1 MPESSKHESSNLTAL
16 LTEYLDMTDVEMQEL
31 RLRQKTGELTQAQQI
46 AMLQVLAARTPDNVG
61 FRRFQEIVKL
71 IESHT
76 LVISFEDE
84 NADT

>member
-1 MPESSKHESSNLTAL
+1 MPESSNLTAL
-16 LTEYLDMTDVEMQEL
+16 LAEYLDMTDAEMQEL

-46 AMLQVLAARTPDNVG
+46 ALVQVLAAKKSDNVG

-76 LVISFEDE
+76 LVISFEDG
-84 NADT
+84 NADS

>member
-1 MPESSKHESSNLTAL
+1 MPESSNLTAL
-16 LTEYLDMTDVEMQEL
+16 LAEYLDMTDAEMLEL
-31 RLRQKTGELTQAQQI
+31 QSRQKTGELTQAQQI
-46 AMLQVLAARTPDNVG
+46 ALVQVLAAKKADNVG

-84 NADT
+84 NADS